1 MQRFLVV
8 DDDPTMLHLT
18 AEMLSALAVVDSADN
33 TAKALRRLV
42 HQEYDLLL
50 TDLNIDSP
58 GDGLTLAGANRSL
71 HPQSRNVLITGY
83 PDFTSA
89 LAAIQNS
96 FNEVI
101 LKPVDRETLRR
112 LGQGNVERRPAI
124 SGKIAI
130 RELIARGQAVAVAEW
145 LRLVE
150 NDPDLSRIRMTSAER
165 LDHVTVLVAALS
177 RREPNLAEERI
188 AAETHGRE
196 RRRLGYRPEW
206 VSLEISYL
214 RQVILQL
221 LLRDL
226 LRLDLSV
233 FPQAIFQLNVRL
245 DADLIASLQA
255 FGLESN

>member
-8 DDDPTMLHLT
+8 DDDTIMLHLT
-18 AEMLSALAVVDSADN
+18 AVMLSAVAVVDTADN
-33 TAKALRRLV
+33 TAKALRQLV
-42 HQEYDLLL
+42 DQEYDLLL

-71 HPQSRNVLITGY
+71 HPQSRNILITGY

-89 LAAIQNS
+89 LAAVQNS

-101 LKPVDRETLRR
+101 LKPVDLETLRR
-112 LGQGNVERRPAI
+112 LGQGNIERRPAV

-130 RELIARGQAVAVAEW
+130 RELIARGQATVVAEW

-150 NDPDLSRIRMTSAER
+150 NDPDLSRVRMTSAQR
-165 LDHVTVLVAALS
+165 LDHVTVLVAALG
-177 RREPNLAEERI
+177 RRELNPAEEKN
-188 AAETHGRE
+188 AAEVHGRE

-214 RQVILQL
+214 RQVVLQM
-221 LLRDL
+221 LLREL

-233 FPQAIFQLNVRL
+233 FPQAIFQLNARL
-245 DADLIASLQA
+245 DADLIASLRA
-255 FGLESN
+255 FGLASN